1 VHSAGARVGPR
12 RLWEALFAV
21 ELRRAV
27 KGGLPVKR
35 NSKDRELGPQRVVG
49 YGAKSKCRP
58 F

>member
-1 VHSAGARVGPR
+1 VGPR

-49 YGAKSKCRP
+49 YGAKSKCRL